1 MPMRGDARPMGGAIA
16 GDGERRTR
24 SDSPGQPLP
33 WAMPASGSKTALRGV
48 DVSFF
53 DVDHAGVTHRVQIKR
68 VATARRFTL
77 RVRAATGDAVLT
89 IPPRGSLV
97 RAKVFV
103 ERHAGWISARL
114 ARLPAPTP
122 FGPGMAVPFHGV
134 SHEIVHRPG
143 ARGTVWI
150 EAADGDGGPPR
161 LCVSGEAPFVA
172 RRVQDFLIRH
182 ARAEIVAAVTRHTA
196 ALGVAARRITLR
208 DTTSRWGSCSSRGT
222 LNFSWRV
229 VMAPPHVL
237 DYLAAHEVAHLVHM
251 NHSAAF
257 WATTAKLVPDYRSAE
272 AWLKVHGISLMRYGG
287 A

>member
-1 MPMRGDARPMGGAIA
+1 MPC
-16 GDGERRTR
+16 
-24 SDSPGQPLP
+24 
-33 WAMPASGSKTALRGV
+33 SGSSTVLRGV

-89 IPPRGSLV
+89 IPPRGSV
-97 RAKVFV
+97 TRAKVFA

-114 ARLPAPTP
+114 ARLPAPAP
-122 FGPGMAVPFHGV
+122 FGHGLAVPIHGL

-150 EAADGDGGPPR
+150 EAADDGAAPR

-172 RRVQDFLIRH
+172 RRVQDFLIRC
-182 ARAEIVAAVTRHTA
+182 ARAEIVAAVQRHSSM
-196 ALGVAARRITLR
+196 LGVAARRITLR

-222 LNFSWRV
+222 LSFSWRL

-257 WATTAKLVPDYRSAE
+257 WATTARLVPDYRVAE
-272 AWLKVHGISLMRYGG
+272 AWLKAHGLALMRFGTPG
-287 A
+287 P